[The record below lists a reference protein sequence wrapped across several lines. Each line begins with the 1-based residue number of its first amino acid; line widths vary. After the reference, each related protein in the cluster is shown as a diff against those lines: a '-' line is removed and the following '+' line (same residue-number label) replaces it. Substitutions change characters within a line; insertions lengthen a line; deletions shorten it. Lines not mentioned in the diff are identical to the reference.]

1 MSDIKAPVVSLKVF
15 GGVFDIDGAG
25 QYPGIELLNFVICSP
40 GGLEP
45 TEGKILIQ
53 RVAHDFSRRLI
64 RDETLPEEEKRNVLL
79 DMHSEQAI
87 SKLLRSLE
95 LELPNLV
102 KSKSWERTHFFPF
115 TKSLVHWDART
126 RRGKEQILLERR
138 YFRGAG
144 TYAFIILRTDK
155 DLNRLERIRKGFQCL
170 YPNNDESPLEMLAKT
185 LQDAGIADKKPV
197 ADEVAFST
205 STELIHDDWEELYR
219 KGVDNILSYHS
230 ASVVDRVR
238 SLVTWT
244 GIWSVIM
251 MAGRAEAIITC
262 NRSGFILDCA
272 NTHPQLRRASQ
283 KNYKNQLSNIDKAAT
298 LKATELGGEL
308 STQQL
313 GKIRGFFGNTV
324 VSCGIGNA
332 WKGRRHFTLRLESID
347 ALVMAG
353 IPCGKEIEFEHFMTD
368 WLYHH
373 CRLIIGR
380 NAASSENLLNDLDA
394 TIFEENERSLAEQ
407 MLTAGMLRMYSD
419 ATRMVSYGGDK

>member
-1 MSDIKAPVVSLKVF
+1 MSDIKAPEVSLEVF

-25 QYPGIELLNFVICSP
+25 QYPGIELLNFILCSP
-40 GGLEP
+40 DGLKP
-45 TEGKILIQ
+45 TEGRILIQ
-53 RVAHDFSRRLI
+53 RSAHDFSRRLI

-79 DMHSEQAI
+79 DLHSEQAI

-115 TKSLVHWDART
+115 TSSLVHWDART
-126 RRGKEQILLERR
+126 RKGKEQILLERR

-144 TYAFIILRTDK
+144 AYAFVILRADQ
-155 DLNRLERIRKGFQCL
+155 DLNRLKRIREGFQYL

-185 LQDAGIADKKPV
+185 LRDAGITDKEPV
-197 ADEVAFST
+197 ADEVAYST
-205 STELIHDDWEELYR
+205 SNKLKFDDWEELYR

-251 MAGRAEAIITC
+251 MAGRAETVVAC
-262 NRSGFILDCA
+262 KVSGFILDCA
-272 NTHPQLRRASQ
+272 STHSQLRRASQ
-283 KNYKNQLSNIDKAAT
+283 KNYKTQLINIDKATT
-298 LKATELGGEL
+298 LKAEELNGEL
-308 STQQL
+308 SIQQL
-313 GKIRGFFGNTV
+313 GKIKGFFGNTA

-353 IPCGKEIEFEHFMTD
+353 IACGDEVEFENFMTG